1 MSRPV
6 LTLRNKLPGQLLTGS
21 RTELLLDGKDISAT
35 VKSFKFEV
43 DAKGV
48 GVATIE
54 MYANWE
60 MPEAPIEVN
69 FTVEA

>member
-1 MSRPV
+1 
-6 LTLRNKLPGQLLTGS
+6 
-21 RTELLLDGKDISAT
+21 
-35 VKSFKFEV
+35 
-43 DAKGV
+43 
-48 GVATIE
+48 VATIE